1 MKLTEVAK
9 ITILFGMMYLTLS
22 AQIKD
27 QGNGNIGTESNK
39 FNGAG
44 NIAFGENNKFN
55 GHYNLD
61 IGDNNL
67 ISGSLNIASG
77 DGNLI
82 QGNGN
87 LVSGEGNLVLSP
99 NDVNMNEIMKKFNSD
114 ALANQ
119 IQSRL
124 GMMGNGMFGN
134 QQSFFY
140 TQPMIPTQVNTN
152 YMQNSINSLKPGQSI
167 GSQNYQ
173 QQQNYQQPQQNYQQ
187 SQSYQPQ
194 QTYQNPVNNNLI
206 NQNLQNLLSSPKYNN
221 NQNMGSFNNFN
232 NGMNPQQQSSS
243 LYSSIPQYF
252 YQNPLYASGQGTYW
266 ASFGGSPNYV
276 VDPVIGQI
284 GGYQQQY
291 FPYGSNV
298 YQQPQYYGYQQQQQ
312 QVSYQGQYQ
321 PLPQYYQQFNQQY
334 IPQVVYPQMNPY
346 QQQQQQSYQP
356 LQQQSY
362 QQSQYAQQPTIVQQN
377 NLRANNDLNSNNNNN
392 HQNSYMN
399 L

>member
-1 MKLTEVAK
+1 M
-9 ITILFGMMYLTLS
+9 
-22 AQIKD
+22 
-27 QGNGNIGTESNK
+27 
-39 FNGAG
+39 
-44 NIAFGENNKFN
+44 
-55 GHYNLD
+55 
-61 IGDNNL
+61 
-67 ISGSLNIASG
+67 NIASG

-134 QQSFFY
+134 QQSSFY

-173 QQQNYQQPQQNYQQ
+173 QQQNYQPQQNYQQ

-194 QTYQNPVNNNLI
+194 PTYQNPVNNNLI

-252 YQNPLYASGQGTYW
+252 YQNPLYSSGQGTYW

-276 VDPVIGQI
+276 VDPVIGQV
-284 GGYQQQY
+284 GGYQQQQ
-291 FPYGSNV
+291 PYINFGSNV

-312 QVSYQGQYQ
+312 QQQVNYQGQYQ
-321 PLPQYYQQFNQQY
+321 PRYYQSLNQQY

-362 QQSQYAQQPTIVQQN
+362 QQIQYAQQPTIVQQN
-377 NLRANNDLNSNNNNN
+377 NLRANNDLNNNNNN